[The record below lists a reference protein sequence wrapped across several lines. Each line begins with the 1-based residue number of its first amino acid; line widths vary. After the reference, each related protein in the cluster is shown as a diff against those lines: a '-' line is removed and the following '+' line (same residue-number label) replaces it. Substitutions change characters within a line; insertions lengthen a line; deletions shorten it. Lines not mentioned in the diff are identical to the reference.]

1 MTHYELQVAR
11 NKKYADRTQ
20 VLIQTPKFLMF
31 VVDNKTIYCHE
42 YDDNGKCVNA
52 TWSMGED

>member
-11 NKKYADRTQ
+11 NRKYADRTK

-31 VVDNKTIYCHE
+31 VVDDAITYCHE
-42 YDDNGKCVNA
+42 YDENGKCVSA
-52 TWSMGED
+52 TWFPTEK